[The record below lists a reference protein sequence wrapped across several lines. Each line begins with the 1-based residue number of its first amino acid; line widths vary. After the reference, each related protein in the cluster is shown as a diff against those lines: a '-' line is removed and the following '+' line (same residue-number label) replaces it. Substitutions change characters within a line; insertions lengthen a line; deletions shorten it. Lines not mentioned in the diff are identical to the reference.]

1 MTTTH
6 IFVFKDLL
14 FGVLPLVW
22 SLHEIFRVD
31 IQVPA
36 MHWEWIQTLHRGQI
50 KCINARKHRIPETNL
65 TFATYLI
72 EKVSIKKLHLL
83 FFHVWC
89 CILYFEMVYV
99 TVQEGNKK
107 SQIGKNPS
115 YDTFKNQLEN
125 KGQEGQWVELQ
136 EGVSDAGE
144 SRWTWSTSKDRSPDT
159 Q

>member
-36 MHWEWIQTLHRGQI
+36 MHWEWIHTLHRGQI
-50 KCINARKHRIPETNL
+50 NGINARKHSIPETNL

-83 FFHVWC
+83 FFHV
-89 CILYFEMVYV
+89 
-99 TVQEGNKK
+99 
-107 SQIGKNPS
+107 
-115 YDTFKNQLEN
+115 
-125 KGQEGQWVELQ
+125 
-136 EGVSDAGE
+136 
-144 SRWTWSTSKDRSPDT
+144 
-159 Q
+159 